1 MWIRWQDRVSN
12 QEVLERANTTF
23 LEAMIQKAKLRRNG
37 NIIRMDESRIPR
49 QFFYGEQI
57 RGRQTQGRLKNI
69 YKDNLKSNEQALNR
83 RNWRLTA
90 TENTSGWRASV
101 KSATINIENHRRLCI
116 AAARDRRKRTWT
128 PQLQSE
134 AQHARSVTV
143 YVPQNLEFRATCV
156 PIVDTISF

>member
-1 MWIRWQDRVSN
+1 MRIRWQDRVSN

-23 LEAMIQKAKLRRNG
+23 LEAMILKAQLRRNG
-37 NIIRMDESRIPR
+37 NVIRMDESRIPR
-49 QFFYGEQI
+49 QVFYGELI

-69 YKDNLKSNEQALNR
+69 YKDNLKSIEQALNR

-116 AAARDRRKRTWT
+116 AAARDAVKERERPNYNRRLNM
-128 PQLQSE
+128 PVL
-134 AQHARSVTV
+134 
-143 YVPQNLEFRATCV
+143 
-156 PIVDTISF
+156 